1 MKSWLQLFCVLSLL
15 CFFPAADTIAA
26 SGSPTGPRSTEGTEM
41 AAPLA
46 EMMFYEAAEQA
57 VEDGYAEIIPENP
70 EDKKTHDLADTKNEQ
85 SEQKATPSEAVPR
98 IQKE

>member
-1 MKSWLQLFCVLSLL
+1 MKSGLQLFFVLSLL
-15 CFFPAADTIAA
+15 CFFPATDTIAA
-26 SGSPTGPRSTEGTEM
+26 SASPTGPKSAESSKM

-70 EDKKTHDLADTKNEQ
+70 ESKKPQDVADTKSKQTEEG
-85 SEQKATPSEAVPR
+85 SVPSEAGSQN
-98 IQKE
+98 QKK

>member
-15 CFFPAADTIAA
+15 CLFPAADTFAA
-26 SGSPTGPRSTEGTEM
+26 STTKSTEGTKM

-57 VEDGYAEIIPENP
+57 VEDGYAEIIPEKP
-70 EDKKTHDLADTKNEQ
+70 EGKTPHDVDDTKNKKAEQ
-85 SEQKATPSEAVPR
+85 GATPSEAEPR
-98 IQKE
+98 TLKE

>member
-1 MKSWLQLFCVLSLL
+1 MKLWLQLFCFLSLL

-26 SGSPTGPRSTEGTEM
+26 SDTKSTENTKM

-70 EDKKTHDLADTKNEQ
+70 EGKTPQDVADTK
-85 SEQKATPSEAVPR
+85 SEQAEEGSVPSEAGSQN
-98 IQKE
+98 QKK

>member
-1 MKSWLQLFCVLSLL
+1 MKSGLQLFFILSLL

-26 SGSPTGPRSTEGTEM
+26 SATKSTEDTKM

-46 EMMFYEAAEQA
+46 EMLFYEAAEQA

-70 EDKKTHDLADTKNEQ
+70 ESKKPQDVADTKSKPAGEG
-85 SEQKATPSEAVPR
+85 SAPSEADSQNQ
-98 IQKE
+98 QK